1 MQNHVD
7 LADQAMYLA
16 KTGGRNTWRELVAL
30 KNPDSHTD
38 ISKLCGDPCYVV
50 DNGYVTV
57 RTPNSIK

>member
-1 MQNHVD
+1 
-7 LADQAMYLA
+7 MYLA

-38 ISKLCGDPCYVV
+38 ISKLCGDPSYGV
-50 DNGYVTV
+50 DKGYVTV